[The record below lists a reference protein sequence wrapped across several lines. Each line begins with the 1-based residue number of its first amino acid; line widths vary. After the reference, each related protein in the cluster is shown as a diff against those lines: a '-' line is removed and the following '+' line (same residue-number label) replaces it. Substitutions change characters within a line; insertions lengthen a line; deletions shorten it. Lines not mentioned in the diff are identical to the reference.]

1 MLNFVAARQLA
12 HVLSSRARVHL
23 ALGDSS
29 ASFEDLETLGVLMKS
44 LALEPGNLVSTMIH
58 IAVAG
63 LYLETV
69 EDGLREKLWADAE
82 LQRLVRS
89 LRAMNLLEV
98 AERGIRSERA
108 AILRTLDAL
117 ALRRRDPL
125 YSRSLDLLTFEG
137 WTKERVII
145 QFSPS
150 SWVRRNQAQYAEL
163 IQGYLDG
170 IDSTRRRIHLRQID
184 SATAGVNTAT
194 RSPKNALLTYVTP
207 NFSKAAATIAR
218 NQARADQ
225 LALAC
230 ALERYRIRHGSYPQ
244 DIRQLVPEFIEG
256 IPHELQT
263 GDPLGYNRLE
273 SGYELIGTDS
283 QMMHT
288 TAKGNF
294 IWQGN

>member
-1 MLNFVAARQLA
+1 
-12 HVLSSRARVHL
+12 
-23 ALGDSS
+23 
-29 ASFEDLETLGVLMKS
+29 
-44 LALEPGNLVSTMIH
+44 
-58 IAVAG
+58 
-63 LYLETV
+63 
-69 EDGLREKLWADAE
+69 
-82 LQRLVRS
+82 
-89 LRAMNLLEV
+89 
-98 AERGIRSERA
+98 
-108 AILRTLDAL
+108 
-117 ALRRRDPL
+117 
-125 YSRSLDLLTFEG
+125 
-137 WTKERVII
+137 
-145 QFSPS
+145 
-150 SWVRRNQAQYAEL
+150 
-163 IQGYLDG
+163 
-170 IDSTRRRIHLRQID
+170 
-184 SATAGVNTAT
+184 
-194 RSPKNALLTYVTP
+194 VTP